1 MTTNGNEERPLPPGW
16 TWTTLENCVDTLD
29 RYRVPINASERTKR
43 IEGKPQSE
51 LIPYYGATGQ
61 VGWIDDHIFDEELVL
76 LGEDGAPFL
85 DVDKD
90 IAYVIRGKSWVNNHA
105 HVLRALNS
113 LTSNSYLL
121 HYLNTFDFHE
131 CVTGTTR
138 LKLNQSRMKEIPVPL
153 APLPEQER
161 IVAEIE
167 KQFTRLDTAVATL
180 HRLQANLNR
189 YKASVLKAACEG
201 RLVPQNP
208 DDEPADQ
215 LLQRILA
222 ERRAQWQ
229 AANPGKK
236 YQEPEGVG
244 GTAVLPALP
253 DGWVWAS
260 IEQIVDVATGAT
272 PKRGNS
278 SYWDNGTIPWITSAV
293 VNELFVDEASEFI
306 TEQAIRESNTKV
318 FPQGTLLVAMYGEGK
333 TRGKVTEMRL
343 DAATNQA
350 LAALLFTGTS
360 NCCKPYIKLFLEK
373 NYEDIRRLSSG
384 GVQPNLNLSIIK
396 STKIPLPPLAEQH
409 RIVAEVER
417 RLSVVA
423 ATQQAITANL
433 ARANRL
439 RQAILHRAFS
449 GQLV

>member
-1 MTTNGNEERPLPPGW
+1 MTKKNGNEQRPLHPGW
-16 TWTTLENCVDTLD
+16 KWTTIGEVTKPERN
-29 RYRVPINASERTKR
+29 RVSPQDYPELPFIGMDDVESETMRLLGTKLSSEMKSSSERF
-43 IEGKPQSE
+43 GPDDV
-51 LIPYYGATGQ
+51 LYG
-61 VGWIDDHIFDEELVL
+61 
-76 LGEDGAPFL
+76 
-85 DVDKD
+85 
-90 IAYVIRGKSWVNNHA
+90 S
-105 HVLRALNS
+105 LRP
-113 LTSNSYLL
+113 
-121 HYLNTFDFHE
+121 YLNKVYRPDFEGLCSAEFIVFRKAPH
-131 CVTGTTR
+131 
-138 LKLNQSRMKEIPVPL
+138 LISKYLQYFLNQWSFVEFINRQNAGDRPRVKFEQMTAYPFPL

-201 RLVPQNP
+201 RLVPQDP
-208 DDEPADQ
+208 HDEPAAD
-215 LLQRILA
+215 LLRRILA

-260 IEQIVDVATGAT
+260 IEQLADQRLGKMLDKSKNSGKLRPYLRNANVRWFGFDLTDVQELRATDDELDAI
-272 PKRGNS
+272 S
-278 SYWDNGTIPWITSAV
+278 VINGDLVICEGGEPGRSAV
-293 VNELFVDEASEFI
+293 WEKDEPFVIQKALHRVRPVSGISPWYLNFRLGSDA
-306 TEQAIRESNTKV
+306 NTGILEK
-318 FPQGTLLVAMYGEGK
+318 Y
-333 TRGKVTEMRL
+333 
-343 DAATNQA
+343 
-350 LAALLFTGTS
+350 FTGST
-360 NCCKPYIKLFLEK
+360 IKHFTGQSLRSYL
-373 NYEDIRRLSSG
+373 
-384 GVQPNLNLSIIK
+384 VP
-396 STKIPLPPLAEQH
+396 IPPSAEQH

-423 ATQQAITANL
+423 ATQHAITANL

-439 RQAILHRAFS
+439 RQSILHRAFS

>member
-1 MTTNGNEERPLPPGW
+1 MTKKNGNEQRPLHPGW
-16 TWTTLENCVDTLD
+16 KWTTIGEVTKPERN
-29 RYRVPINASERTKR
+29 RVSPQDYPELPFIGMDDVESETMRLLGTKLSSEMKSSSERF
-43 IEGKPQSE
+43 GPDDV
-51 LIPYYGATGQ
+51 LYG
-61 VGWIDDHIFDEELVL
+61 
-76 LGEDGAPFL
+76 
-85 DVDKD
+85 
-90 IAYVIRGKSWVNNHA
+90 S
-105 HVLRALNS
+105 LRP
-113 LTSNSYLL
+113 
-121 HYLNTFDFHE
+121 YLNKVYRPDFEGLCSAEFIVFRKAPH
-131 CVTGTTR
+131 
-138 LKLNQSRMKEIPVPL
+138 LISKYLQYFLNQWSFVEFINRQNAGDRPRVKFEQMTAYPFPL

-167 KQFTRLDTAVATL
+167 KQFTRLDTAVASL

-201 RLVPQNP
+201 RLVLQDPN
-208 DDEPADQ
+208 DEPVTD
-215 LLQRILA
+215 LLRRILA

-229 AANPGKK
+229 AAHPGKK
-236 YQEPEGVG
+236 YQEPEEVG
-244 GTAVLPALP
+244 ETAVLPALP

-439 RQAILHRAFS
+439 RQSILHRAFS